1 MEVGTSHMAAETSS
15 TPQIASGERK
25 SRLKKLKGLRKG
37 KEKEEEFLD
46 TLESKPIE
54 PLSSKPQLE
63 EHIDVEKGPSWLWTS
78 LTDSS
83 ISSLPPLFTKD
94 YR

>member
-1 MEVGTSHMAAETSS
+1 MAAETSS
-15 TPQIASGERK
+15 TPLIASSERK
-25 SRLKKLKGLRKG
+25 PRHKKLKRLRKG
-37 KEKEEEFLD
+37 KEKEEESLN

-54 PLSSKPQLE
+54 PSSSKPQPE
-63 EHIDVEKGPSWLWTS
+63 EHIDVEKSSSWLWTS

-83 ISSLPPLFTKD
+83 INSLPPLFTKD